1 MAKITKAML
10 KEVREEMNK
19 ALEEV
24 GKKYGVQ
31 FDTGNAS
38 FDEYSFTFKVNGKM
52 TATEDGESVEK
63 KEWDKYCGM
72 FGLKPENFGQTIEAN
87 FGQKYQI
94 LGLKPS
100 SRKNPILLKDL
111 RTGKTGVGPASW
123 VMTLV
128 SK

>member
-10 KEVREEMNK
+10 KEVREEMDK
-19 ALEEV
+19 ALEKV
-24 GKKYGVQ
+24 GNKYGVK
-31 FDTGNAS
+31 FETGNAS
-38 FDEYSFTFKVNGKM
+38 FDEYSFTFKVNGKA
-52 TATEDGESVEK
+52 TTTEDGESVEK

-72 FGLKPENFGQTIEAN
+72 YGLKPEHFGQTIEAN

-100 SRKNPILLKDL
+100 SRKNPIMLKDL
-111 RTGKTGVGPASW
+111 RTGKEGVGPAAW
-123 VMTLV
+123 VMTLA